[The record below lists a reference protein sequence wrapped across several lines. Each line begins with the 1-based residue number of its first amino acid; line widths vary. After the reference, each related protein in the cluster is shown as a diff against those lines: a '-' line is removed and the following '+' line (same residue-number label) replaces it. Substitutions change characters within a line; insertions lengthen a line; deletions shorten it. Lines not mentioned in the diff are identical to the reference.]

1 MKDRIRD
8 TLIKAARNQRV
19 VYYAEVGKLLNF
31 SMDNP
36 SHRVELGRILGEI
49 STEEHEKGRPLLSAV
64 VVHKEDH
71 QPGEGFFNLARELGK
86 KRPDEDSDAFYASEL
101 KRVFNAWATT
111 GQ

>member
-8 TLIKAARNQRV
+8 MLIEAARNRRV
-19 VYYAEVGKLLNF
+19 VYYAEVGRLLNF

-36 SHRVELGRILGEI
+36 SHRVELGKILGEI
-49 STEEHEKGRPLLSAV
+49 STEEYEEGRPLLSAV

-71 QPGEGFFNLARELGK
+71 QPGEGFFSLAKELGQ

-101 KRVFNAWATT
+101 ERVFIAWAPT